1 MKPAVKIER
10 RHPSEMMRLK
20 RLGCLHQ
27 CRLSFM
33 RILTRR
39 MARGNWRFTR
49 PLFDI
54 NDKGVG
60 RAVYTAHATERPY
73 SLVAFAHDLPD
84 EMRSDRVIAQAWDA
98 TFALFDGIPAPGDID
113 RLEQNVPFQEAGRLH
128 ESELS
133 MSRANRSVRLWN
145 HVTEALARGEQP
157 DIEQI
162 DEVGYLMRTTAVYGS
177 GKFGAAD
184 FETVSARDELQ
195 APFQAEMLSVY
206 LTRAFVRDLA
216 ERIASAKGGANAV
229 RLEPALARRLGIGNS
244 TGLGMA
250 PFLVHHPVLFNNWI
264 MAREEAVAR
273 VRALES
279 ASSEA
284 CDMFGNMLKRGA
296 LSVEQWR
303 SDHPVQIGKLT
314 RLKADIRKIEEFANR
329 ETLQRQY
336 PWNQLMTW
344 AADALTEEGQEWL
357 ASLMLEPYGELVDGL
372 ASCMSDGNRDAFT
385 IDGAMSVED
394 ARVLIKENFG
404 WAFDIDW
411 NAKENC
417 ARAWYVSEEKLE
429 PRLGERFEEDVFTDA
444 SNNFEQPLA
453 PARDGVDAYKALEQ
467 WDGRKT
473 VAEFLLRHPEHRYS
487 IRRAQTGMHAPYGEI
502 HDNTIGAAL
511 LPIDMLRAKL
521 SFFGATHF
529 DPRSDRWVRIRMYAG
544 APYPDELDAQ
554 NADFWVYPEA
564 AA

>member
-1 MKPAVKIER
+1 MNTAVRIER
-10 RHPSEMMRLK
+10 RQPSEVMRLK

-39 MARGNWRFTR
+39 MAREHWRFTR
-49 PLFDI
+49 HLFDI

-60 RAVYTAHATERPY
+60 RAVYAAHTPSRPY
-73 SLVAFAHDLPD
+73 SLIAFAHDLPD

-98 TFALFDGIPAPGDID
+98 TFALFDGIPTPSDIH
-113 RLEQNVPFQEAGRLH
+113 RLEQNVPFQEAGRLL

-133 MSRANRSVRLWN
+133 LSRANRSVRLWN
-145 HVTEALARGEQP
+145 HVVDALARGRQP
-157 DIEQI
+157 DAEHI
-162 DEVGYLMRTTAVYGS
+162 DKVGYLMRTTAVYGS
-177 GKFGAAD
+177 GKFGTAD
-184 FETVSARDELQ
+184 FETIAARDEMH
-195 APFQAEMLSVY
+195 APFQAEMLSIY
-206 LTRAFVRDLA
+206 LTRFFVRDLV
-216 ERIASAKGGANAV
+216 ERVASNRGGANAT
-229 RLEPALARRLGIGNS
+229 RLDPALARRLGIGNS

-264 MAREEAVAR
+264 MVREEAIAR

-284 CDMFGNMLKRGA
+284 CDMFCDLVERSA

-303 SDHPVQIGKLT
+303 SDHPVQIEKLT
-314 RLKADIRKIEEFANR
+314 ELKADICRIRKFTSR
-329 ETLQRQY
+329 ESLRQDY
-336 PWNQLMTW
+336 PWNRLMTW
-344 AADALTEEGQEWL
+344 AAGTLAEEGQEWL

-372 ASCMSDGNRDAFT
+372 ASCMSDSSRDAFA
-385 IDGAMSVED
+385 INGAMSIKT
-394 ARVLIKENFG
+394 ARKLIEGSFG

-411 NAKENC
+411 EAKENC

-429 PRLGERFEEDVFTDA
+429 PRLGERFEEDIFADA
-444 SNNFEQPLA
+444 CANFEQPLA
-453 PARDGVDAYKALEQ
+453 PARDATAAYKILER
-467 WDGRKT
+467 WDGERT
-473 VAEFLLRHPEHRYS
+473 VAEFLLRHPEHRHS
-487 IRRAQTGMHAPYGEI
+487 LRRAQISARAPYGEI
-502 HDNTIGAAL
+502 HDNTISATL

-544 APYPDELDAQ
+544 APYPDELTAQ